1 LPPRNNQ
8 NSAVRF
14 TLRKSEILRGEKSF
28 KEVFNRGTRI
38 KSACLQAVV
47 LVKPQLPDSKPKV
60 IAGFS
65 VRRTVKRAV
74 DRNRVKRLMRES
86 YRLNK
91 HVLLPFVEKSSDIV
105 EIAFLYPPAMA
116 TAASP
121 LPTFK
126 QVEHDVTEI
135 LSAVAA
141 RYS

>member
-1 LPPRNNQ
+1 MR
-8 NSAVRF
+8 S

-38 KSACLQAVV
+38 RSGCLQAVV
-47 LVKPQLPDSKPKV
+47 LVKLLSQDSRPKV

-91 HVLLPFVEKSSDIV
+91 HLLLPFVEKSSDIV
-105 EIAFLYPPAMA
+105 EIAFLFPQAMA
-116 TAASP
+116 TAP

-126 QVEHDVTEI
+126 QVEHDVMEV
-135 LSAVAA
+135 LSTVAA

>member
-1 LPPRNNQ
+1 MR
-8 NSAVRF
+8 S

-28 KEVFNRGTRI
+28 QEVFSRGKRI
-38 KSACLQAVV
+38 KGVCVQAVV
-47 LVKPQLPDSKPKV
+47 LVKPQSADSKPKV

-91 HVLLPFVEKSSDIV
+91 HVLLSFVEKSSDIV

-116 TAASP
+116 TAPSP

-135 LSAVAA
+135 LSTVAA